1 MIPEEPIDFT
11 EWDRLLDSGDRSDPL
26 LELAAT
32 FRELYPKP
40 DEPSPDFQDR
50 LRARLIEQFPRQP
63 ARRNLPLKRM
73 FFWGLVSLA
82 VLVITLIVLLRS
94 PGNVPEVSAAEILE
108 FASQRLADR
117 LESGDLVYDRLI
129 LDWEQGGFK
138 EQDVVAELWRSADGV
153 HLRYQMYDGER
164 LLYFDQHDSQHL
176 WRSSYIRPVEGRDV
190 NFIYMAEYA
199 PGHDALDDKKLAAQL
214 LFRDLGNF
222 WVYIDQLAGSERSD
236 CADLFC
242 VLSAIGQGWN
252 CAQEECTL
260 NLGPI
265 FEPQDLIIVADNAKK
280 GWLSNGTE
288 VYQVRLHIQ
297 GIEGDFYQ
305 ILKFDESSFDL
316 LEIEDFWRAKLHY
329 RIRLVDR
336 ETLDWS
342 QLPPGFFQTI
352 PDGIEVR
359 TWQSEQPLGR
369 PDDDAIWII
378 SADPPPDTNLSGVVT
393 ANLELGYR
401 LTSVEQ
407 ATIYVRRIDWV
418 GHDWAS
424 PLQVEDIPITAGEGT
439 VRVSFTFDSDQL
451 GEGEWRIHPQFV
463 DSMGIAPHTA
473 WGHSPSR
480 GIYLKWCIRC
490 LQETPAP

>member
-1 MIPEEPIDFT
+1 MTPEDSFDFT
-11 EWDRLLDSGDRSDPL
+11 EWTRRLDSGDRSEPMLD
-26 LELAAT
+26 LAA
-32 FRELYPKP
+32 RIQELSPKIDGP
-40 DEPSPDFQDR
+40 APVFQED
-50 LRARLIEQFPRQP
+50 LRARLIDRFPRQR
-63 ARRNLPLKRM
+63 ARRILPLRRIVV
-73 FFWGLVSLA
+73 WGLVSLA
-82 VLVITLIVLLRS
+82 VLVIALIGLLRS
-94 PGNVPEVSAAEILE
+94 PGNVSEVSAAEILE
-108 FASQRLADR
+108 FAGQRLADR
-117 LESGDLVYDRLI
+117 LEAGDLVYDRLI
-129 LDWEQGGFK
+129 LDWKKGGFK
-138 EQDVVAELWRSADGV
+138 EQDVVAELWRSADGA

-190 NFIYMAEYA
+190 DFVYRSDYA
-199 PGHDALDDKKLAAQL
+199 PDHDYLDDRQLAAQL

-222 WVYIDQLAGSERSD
+222 WIYIDQMAGSERSD

-242 VLSAIGQGWN
+242 VLSSIGQGWN
-252 CAQEECTL
+252 CAQGECTL

-265 FEPQDLIIVADNAKK
+265 FEPQDLIIVADGAKK

-297 GIEGDFYQ
+297 GIDSDFYQ
-305 ILKFDESSFDL
+305 NLKFDSSSFDL
-316 LEIEDFWRAKLHY
+316 LEIEDFRRAKLHY
-329 RIRLVDR
+329 RIRLVER
-336 ETLDWS
+336 ETLDWA
-342 QLPPGFFQTI
+342 QLPPDFFQST

-359 TWQSEQPLGR
+359 SWPSEQPLGR
-369 PDDDAIWII
+369 PEDDAIWII
-378 SADPPPDTNLSGVVT
+378 SADPPPDANLSGVVM

-439 VRVSFTFDSDQL
+439 VRVSFTFDSEQL
-451 GEGEWRIHPQFV
+451 GDGEWVITPQFA